1 VYASACSG
9 IYKSETAGDLFHKIQ
24 GIPFSARRTRVL
36 KQDPSHPEVVYAG
49 TTEGLWKTADAG
61 RTWKRITS
69 ANVIVND
76 VLVDMHNSQ
85 HILLATD
92 RSGVMAS
99 NNGGLSF
106 ERSNTGFAH
115 RQVAA
120 LAIDPKDQN
129 TLYTGLVNDKEYGG
143 VFVSHDQGA
152 HWSQLSTGLA
162 GRDVFS
168 LRKSG
173 PHLLAGTSG
182 GVFELEKIGKEER
195 WRPMDHVVAEKQVII
210 RKATK
215 HQRALTR
222 KQVKTST
229 LKSRV
234 TDIEIDDGKWMA
246 ASSAGLFTSSNLG
259 RSWEGGPVMGH
270 SELNLVRT
278 SPKLLA
284 VAGRNFLLA
293 SLDRGHSWYEAKLP
307 KIITSVND
315 LAFAP
320 DDSIWIACREGLYR
334 SADDGDTWERLEKL
348 PVVNLASIFY
358 DVDEK
363 KMLVTA
369 LNSTEVFSTADN
381 GRSWQHADS
390 GWLLRG
396 IAGNH
401 GRLIASTAFDGVVIQ
416 KSATDATQ
424 AALSSEGTDR
434 H

>member
-1 VYASACSG
+1 
-9 IYKSETAGDLFHKIQ
+9 
-24 GIPFSARRTRVL
+24 
-36 KQDPSHPEVVYAG
+36 
-49 TTEGLWKTADAG
+49 
-61 RTWKRITS
+61 
-69 ANVIVND
+69 
-76 VLVDMHNSQ
+76 
-85 HILLATD
+85 
-92 RSGVMAS
+92 
-99 NNGGLSF
+99 
-106 ERSNTGFAH
+106 
-115 RQVAA
+115 
-120 LAIDPKDQN
+120 
-129 TLYTGLVNDKEYGG
+129 
-143 VFVSHDQGA
+143 
-152 HWSQLSTGLA
+152 
-162 GRDVFS
+162 
-168 LRKSG
+168 
-173 PHLLAGTSG
+173 
-182 GVFELEKIGKEER
+182 
-195 WRPMDHVVAEKQVII
+195 
-210 RKATK
+210 
-215 HQRALTR
+215 
-222 KQVKTST
+222 
-229 LKSRV
+229 
-234 TDIEIDDGKWMA
+234 
-246 ASSAGLFTSSNLG
+246 
-259 RSWEGGPVMGH
+259 MGH

-293 SLDRGHSWYEAKLP
+293 SLDRGHTWYEAKLP

-315 LAFAP
+315 LAFGP

-369 LNSTEVFSTADN
+369 LNSTEVFSTTDN